1 MGACGQNHNKN
12 TKIETTEKNKEKE
25 DLSKKKQRLKSNI
38 DALTKQFK
46 FMKNISIVNNENQ
59 QKVNINNMPI
69 NNINNINNNIFNR
82 KKCFLKLT
90 QDNNIENNNLENI
103 FKFQVTGGGSLDVPV
118 NERTTIGEV
127 LTNLHNRL
135 SISMDKQIYLLYE
148 GQTFNHETSDK
159 TLFKNFPFNP
169 NNPIV
174 IFQS

>member
-12 TKIETTEKNKEKE
+12 TKIETTKKNKEKE

-38 DALTKQFK
+38 DALNKQFE
-46 FMKNISIVNNENQ
+46 FMENISIVNNENQ

-69 NNINNINNNIFNR
+69 NNINNNIFNNI
-82 KKCFLKLT
+82 
-90 QDNNIENNNLENI
+90 DNIENNNLENI

-148 GQTFNHETSDK
+148 GKTFNHETSDK

>member
-1 MGACGQNHNKN
+1 MGACEQNHNKN
-12 TKIETTEKNKEKE
+12 NKKEITEKNKEKE

-69 NNINNINNNIFNR
+69 NNINNINNNIF
-82 KKCFLKLT
+82 
-90 QDNNIENNNLENI
+90 NNIENNNLENI

-174 IFQS
+174 IL

>member
-12 TKIETTEKNKEKE
+12 TKKETTEKNKEKE

-38 DALTKQFK
+38 DALNKQFE
-46 FMKNISIVNNENQ
+46 FMENISIVNNENQ

-69 NNINNINNNIFNR
+69 NNINNNIFNNI
-82 KKCFLKLT
+82 
-90 QDNNIENNNLENI
+90 DNIENNNLENI

-148 GQTFNHETSDK
+148 GKTFNHETSDK